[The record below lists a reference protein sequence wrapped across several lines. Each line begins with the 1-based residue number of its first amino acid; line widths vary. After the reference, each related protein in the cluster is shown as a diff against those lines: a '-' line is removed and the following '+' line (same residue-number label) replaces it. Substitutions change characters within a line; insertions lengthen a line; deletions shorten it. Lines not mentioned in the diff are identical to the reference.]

1 LPTHATLEAVSAA
14 RWRIAI
20 TLTVVMM
27 AVYFGFIL
35 LVAFNKPLL
44 GMLIAP
50 GLSLGMLLGA
60 LVIVVA
66 WVLIWIYVEWANRHY
81 DASVR
86 GLRPSTTAQGAPG
99 HAEGRPST
107 QATAAPTLRRAEG
120 RPEPGRGTNR
130 EGRR

>member
-1 LPTHATLEAVSAA
+1 MPSHSTLEAVSAA

-20 TLTVVMM
+20 SLTIAMM

-44 GMLIAP
+44 GIRVAP

-66 WVLIWIYVEWANRHY
+66 WALTWIYIAWANAHY
-81 DASVR
+81 DASVK
-86 GLRPSTTAQGAPG
+86 GLR
-99 HAEGRPST
+99 R
-107 QATAAPTLRRAEG
+107 
-120 RPEPGRGTNR
+120 
-130 EGRR
+130 